1 MAGQGSHSQR
11 SQSTNLFPTRFLG
24 KASWFDCDEGVS
36 PRTLFT
42 FQVII
47 PAIWLGL
54 WWLHQQRWGLSIGS
68 AFRRCFELKVA
79 THGIVWMVNC
89 GKSKPF
95 FVVTPPVATF
105 MLFGY
110 GVALLNCRSLRSLL
124 AAYSFL
130 ASCLLYWHFGVSNCL
145 SRAHSF
151 SSHIPKKPVT
161 CKTSIATICHHHHQ
175 CHGTFHVWMQDC
187 LKALWRTPGAYR
199 M

>member
-1 MAGQGSHSQR
+1 MVWLWWR
-11 SQSTNLFPTRFLG
+11 RFSTNAFYLPGHYSSDLIGTMM
-24 KASWFDCDEGVS
+24 ASSAKVRPFNWLSVQEMFWTEGGNTWDCMNGE
-36 PRTLFT
+36 
-42 FQVII
+42 
-47 PAIWLGL
+47 
-54 WWLHQQRWGLSIGS
+54 
-68 AFRRCFELKVA
+68 
-79 THGIVWMVNC
+79 
-89 GKSKPF
+89 SKPF

-110 GVALLNCRSLRSLL
+110 GVALLNCRSLQSLL

-151 SSHIPKKPVT
+151 SSHIPKKPNT